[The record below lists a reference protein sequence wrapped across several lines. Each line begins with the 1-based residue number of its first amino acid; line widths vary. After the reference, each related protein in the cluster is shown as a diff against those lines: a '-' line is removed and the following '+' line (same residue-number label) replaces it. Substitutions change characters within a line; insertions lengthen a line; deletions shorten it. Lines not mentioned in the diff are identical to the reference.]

1 MIIANDP
8 DADRLGAAE
17 KDESSPTGWK
27 IFSGNEIGV
36 MLGHFHL
43 MKQKSKGSSRQLA
56 VLASVVS
63 SRMLQAIARA
73 EGVRYADTLTG
84 FKWLGTEALRLEHE
98 EDCNVSSLCQG
109 KYIYTSYDIINGL
122 MASFGCNF
130 RSYSV
135 MKRLWVIA

>member
-43 MKQKSKGSSRQLA
+43 MKQKTKGSSRQLA

-109 KYIYTSYDIINGL
+109 QIYIHEL
-122 MASFGCNF
+122 
-130 RSYSV
+130 
-135 MKRLWVIA
+135 